1 MDKFASQF
9 TTMFEHQIK
18 FRVLYSDTDKMGY
31 MYYGQYAKYLEMGR
45 VEALRSLGL
54 SYKSMEESGVMMPV
68 LELNT
73 KYIKPLYYDDEIT
86 LVTKVVNM
94 PDMRIYFKYELL
106 NPAGKLA
113 TVAET
118 TLVFVD
124 CSTGKP
130 CLIPANFK
138 SKIETYF
145 Q

>member
-1 MDKFASQF
+1 
-9 TTMFEHQIK
+9 MFEHQIK

-54 SYKSMEESGVMMPV
+54 SYRSMEDSGVIMPV
-68 LELNT
+68 LDLKL

-86 LVTKVVNM
+86 LVTKVRTM
-94 PDMRIYFKYELL
+94 PDTRIHFEYELR
-106 NPAGKLA
+106 NPKGDVA

-124 CSTGKP
+124 GEAGKP
-130 CLIPANFK
+130 CLIPDNFK

-145 Q
+145 A